1 MRWPRWAWLV
11 TASLALL
18 WLVGASRP
26 SAAMPDLAPR
36 GWAPGPLLPIVLS
49 SAAVTAVLWTA
60 YAVAGLA
67 VLLALRTPPPALRTW
82 AVPLV
87 VGSLAL
93 LTAPFGS
100 ADHLNYLA
108 YGQITLEG
116 GDPWRESPIAW
127 QGGTDPLAS
136 RVEAPWTTQPS
147 VYGPLATLLHTLCA
161 WVGADNLRVAVWV
174 WQVMCVLSWL
184 AVRALL
190 RRHLSPVHHGR
201 VDALWTLNPF
211 VVGIGVLGA
220 HLDVVATAL
229 VVLAVWA
236 WGRGGL
242 AWAAVAGL
250 AVAGAESTK
259 FTYAVVALG
268 IVYLGRSRGRELT
281 AFVLSGVLGA
291 AMLHGWAGLDSYVQ
305 ILRSG
310 QTVSLAMPWR
320 PLLEGMLAL
329 GLPNAIARSVITLGA
344 AALAI
349 GLAMLLLRA
358 TRPVS
363 EGVRPLWIAGML
375 SAAYAF
381 SASYSLPWYDPLLW
395 AALPAV
401 VPSVLD
407 VLATAR
413 LLVIAWAY
421 VPGRVSGMTQ
431 GVESL
436 TLGFRRFVAPLLVLA
451 VWVATVWLLRRAGA
465 PPGGPS
471 ATEPTPARRGPRPAA
486 AD

>member
-1 MRWPRWAWLV
+1 MTWLR
-11 TASLALL
+11 AAAFGLL
-18 WLVGASRP
+18 LLVGASQP
-26 SAAMPDLAPR
+26 NAATPDLAPS
-36 GWAPGPLLPIVLS
+36 GWAPGPPIPLTLS
-49 SAAVTAVLWTA
+49 PAATTAVLWSA
-60 YAVAGLA
+60 YLLGAAALLLGLRGH
-67 VLLALRTPPPALRTW
+67 VQPVRW
-82 AVPLV
+82 AVPATL
-87 VGSLAL
+87 GAAILW
-93 LTAPFGS
+93 TAPFGS

-108 YGQITLEG
+108 YGQIALEG
-116 GDPWRESPIAW
+116 GDPWSESPIAW
-127 QGGTDPLAS
+127 QGGGDPLAS

-147 VYGPLATLLHTLCA
+147 VYGPFATLVHAACA
-161 WVGADNLRVAVWV
+161 WVGQDNLRVAVWV
-174 WQVMCVLSWL
+174 WQLVVVLAWL
-184 AVRALL
+184 GGRALL
-190 RRHLSPVHHGR
+190 RGLLDAEHHGR
-201 VDALWTLNPF
+201 IDLLWTLNPLL
-211 VVGIGVLGA
+211 VGIGVLGA
-220 HLDVVATAL
+220 HLDIVAAVLVLLAL
-229 VVLAVWA
+229 RA
-236 WGRGGL
+236 WSWRGGTGV
-242 AWAAVAGL
+242 ASAAVAGL
-250 AVAGAESTK
+250 AIALAEATK
-259 FTYAVVALG
+259 FTYAVAVLG
-268 IVYLGRSRGRELT
+268 ILWLAWRRGWDRR
-281 AFVLSGVLGA
+281 ASVFVGSALVGA
-291 AMLHGWAGLDSYVQ
+291 LLLHVPAGLDSYVQ
-305 ILRSG
+305 VLRSG

-349 GLAMLLLRA
+349 GLAVLLLRA

-471 ATEPTPARRGPRPAA
+471 ATEPTPARRGPRPAT

>member
-329 GLPNAIARSVITLGA
+329 GLPNALARTVISVCA
-344 AALAI
+344 A
-349 GLAMLLLRA
+349 GLAVLLASIFLRL
-358 TRPVS
+358 TSPVD
-363 EGVRPLWIAGML
+363 ERARVLWVAGML
-375 SAAYAF
+375 TAAFAF
-381 SASYSLPWYDPLLW
+381 SASYSLPWYDPLVW
-395 AALPAV
+395 AALPAT

-413 LLVIAWAY
+413 LTVIALAY
-421 VPGRVSGMTQ
+421 VPGRVLGMTP
-431 GVESL
+431 GVESV
-436 TLGFRRFVAPLLVLA
+436 TLGVRRYLAPVLVLA
-451 VWVATVWLLRRAGA
+451 VWVAAFRWARSRGWRLRGQSRSGMS
-465 PPGGPS
+465 PG
-471 ATEPTPARRGPRPAA
+471 
-486 AD
+486 

>member
-329 GLPNAIARSVITLGA
+329 GLPNALARTVISVCA
-344 AALAI
+344 A
-349 GLAMLLLRA
+349 GLAVLLASIFLRL
-358 TRPVS
+358 TSPVD
-363 EGVRPLWIAGML
+363 ERARVLWVAGML
-375 SAAYAF
+375 TAAFAF
-381 SASYSLPWYDPLLW
+381 SASYSLPWYDPLVW
-395 AALPAV
+395 AALPAT

-413 LLVIAWAY
+413 LTVIALAY
-421 VPGRVSGMTQ
+421 VPGRVLGMTP
-431 GVESL
+431 GVESV
-436 TLGFRRFVAPLLVLA
+436 TLGVRRYLAPVLVLT
-451 VWVATVWLLRRAGA
+451 VWVAAFRWARSRGWRLRGQSRSGMS
-465 PPGGPS
+465 PG
-471 ATEPTPARRGPRPAA
+471 
-486 AD
+486 